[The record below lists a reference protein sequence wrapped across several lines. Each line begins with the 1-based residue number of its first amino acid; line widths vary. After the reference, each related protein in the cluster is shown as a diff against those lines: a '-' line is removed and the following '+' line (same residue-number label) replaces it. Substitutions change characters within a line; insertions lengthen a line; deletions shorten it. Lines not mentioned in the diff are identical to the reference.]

1 MGPKP
6 GKKSPSRSKSPQK
19 KEASNGEASFF
30 GAPLDEVLI
39 YIYLFYLKLD
49 ND

>member
-19 KEASNGEASFF
+19 KEGNGETTFF
-30 GAPLDEVLI
+30 GAPLAEVC
-39 YIYLFYLKLD
+39 KLEKI
-49 ND
+49 